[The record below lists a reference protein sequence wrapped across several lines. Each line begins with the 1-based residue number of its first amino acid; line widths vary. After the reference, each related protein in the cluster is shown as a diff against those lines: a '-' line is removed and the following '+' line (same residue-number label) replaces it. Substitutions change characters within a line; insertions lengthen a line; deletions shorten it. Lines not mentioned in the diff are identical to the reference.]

1 MGARV
6 SRSLFAVTTIVAATA
21 VIALVGSWQPEA
33 NAQSLPTPAVPG
45 TAFAR
50 VVGKAAR
57 GGPVIVV
64 LKAQHSNL
72 NLRTQ
77 ASRLTAVARAN
88 QSPIVSSIK
97 ASGGTDVTRLI
108 APNAV
113 AAHVSAAEVAKLR
126 RDPAVKEIVPD
137 SLVSVQPPGAAP
149 SQAAG
154 ATQVS
159 RRAAT
164 RNATSQV
171 TTCPFNPAGPAQ
183 PLEEP
188 EADAEI
194 NASNGNASAPDEAN
208 SIATGKGVIVAI
220 DGMNE
225 LAGNPNFTR
234 SNGTHVVIDAP
245 SYTVDNGNA
254 ESYLDASSVAAQGNV
269 IYQYSKAL
277 PYSSVPAGCTFYIK
291 GDAPG
296 ASLVD
301 LTEID
306 TPILPMSKILA
317 GIDNVVAK
325 VHANVISESFGN
337 SSVPPSAFGQ
347 LLTEADNAAVNAGV
361 TVVESA
367 GDSGSSGTVIS
378 AADDPLVLAAGAVDN
393 LRLVAMNDG
402 YSSYVSNQMAAL
414 SSGGTAD
421 TGKLVNLVAPGWY
434 GGESACSTTAT
445 AVAGECPPNYSTE
458 AARGTS
464 EAAPLIAGVAAD
476 VIQAYRSTHYGA
488 TPTPDVVK
496 DILTSTATDLN
507 APADQQGDGLVN
519 AYAAVKAAQQMPGTT
534 DQQGPGDAPSLVVSP
549 LQLDVT
555 GNGGSV
561 SDQSVSVYNTSDTA
575 TTVSGRY
582 RRLGPEYQIGRVVTE
597 NISAPSASLPLP
609 PEGATAAPPISFRV
623 PPGVDVLD
631 ADMIWP
637 DPTNSNILQ
646 VQLFNPQ
653 GALVQ
658 ESYDDPYGNHDYGS
672 INNGGVPNIQH
683 VTVSDPMPGTW
694 TARILWSGLD
704 VDPAQG
710 PEPPGTYRGPIH
722 FKFSG
727 QDYLTSPAFFPVM
740 IPAHSSVSIPL
751 SIAMPGTPG
760 DHPESVQLSAG
771 DGAAVSLPVAR
782 RTLIPAN
789 GGRFNT
795 LITSSVGRMVGQI
808 STYEIDVPAGRKYID
823 VKFHTK
829 DASADNGFTFYLVNP
844 SGTLVATGTSPQM
857 INGTAVGEADLYTA
871 DPVPGVWQIDVVLNL
886 TTSGKE
892 FTQTVYG
899 DLKDP
904 R

>member
-1 MGARV
+1 MGANV
-6 SRSLFAVTTIVAATA
+6 SKSLFKVSTVLMASAG
-21 VIALVGSWQPEA
+21 IALAGGSGLPPA
-33 NAQSLPTPAVPG
+33 SAAQVSPAAPG
-45 TAFAR
+45 STLAR
-50 VVGKAAR
+50 VVGKAVR

-64 LKAQHSNL
+64 LKARHSNL

-77 ASRLTAVARAN
+77 ARRLTAVARAD
-88 QSPIVSSIK
+88 QGPIVSSIK
-97 ASGGTDVTRLI
+97 ASRGTDVTRLLV
-108 APNAV
+108 PNAV
-113 AAHVSAAEVAKLR
+113 AAHVSAAEVARLR
-126 RDPAVKEIVPD
+126 RDPAVAEIVPD
-137 SLVSVQPPGAAP
+137 SLVSVQPPGAAA
-149 SQAAG
+149 SQLAE
-154 ATQVS
+154 ATPAPRQ
-159 RRAAT
+159 RAAS
-164 RNATSQV
+164 RPSAQA

-183 PLEEP
+183 PLQEP

-194 NASNGNASAPDEAN
+194 NASNGNPFAPDEAN

-220 DGMNE
+220 SGMNE

-234 SNGTHVVIDAP
+234 PNGTHVVIDAP

-254 ESYLDASSVAAQGNV
+254 ESYLDASSVAAQGTVN
-269 IYQYSKAL
+269 YQYSKAL
-277 PYSSVPAGCTFYIK
+277 PYSSVPAGCTFYVK

-306 TPILPMSKILA
+306 TPLLPMSKILA
-317 GIDNVVAK
+317 GIDNAVAK
-325 VHANVISESFGN
+325 VHANVISESFGTN
-337 SSVPPSAFGQ
+337 SVPPNSFAQ
-347 LLTEADNAAVNAGV
+347 LLTEADNAAVDAGV
-361 TVVESA
+361 TVVESS
-367 GDSGSSGTVIS
+367 GDSGASGTVIS

-402 YSSYVSNQMAAL
+402 YSSYVSDQMAAL

-434 GGESACSTTAT
+434 GGESACSTTPA
-445 AVAGECPPNYSTE
+445 AVAGECPPGYPTE

-476 VIQAYRSTHYGA
+476 VIQAYRATHYGA
-488 TPTPDVVK
+488 TPTPEVVQ

-507 APADQQGDGLVN
+507 SPADQQGDGLVN

-534 DQQGPGDAPSLVVSP
+534 DLQGPGDAPSLVVSP
-549 LQLDVT
+549 LQLDVM

-561 SDQSVSVYNTSDTA
+561 SDQSLSVYNTSDTA
-575 TTVSGRY
+575 TTVSGYY
-582 RRLGPEYQIGRVVTE
+582 RWLGPEHQIGKVVTE
-597 NISAPSASLPLP
+597 KITAPSPTRQIP
-609 PEGATAAPPISFRV
+609 PEGATAARPVSFRV
-623 PPGVDVLD
+623 PPGLDVLD

-672 INNGGVPNIQH
+672 INDGGVPNIQH
-683 VTVSDPMPGTW
+683 VTVTDPMPGTW

-710 PEPPGTYRGPIH
+710 PETPGTYRGPMQL
-722 FKFSG
+722 KVSG
-727 QDYLTSPAFFPVM
+727 QDYRSSPAFFPVM
-740 IPAHSSVSIPL
+740 IPGHTSASIPL
-751 SIAMPGTPG
+751 SVRMPRAPG

-771 DGAAVSLPVAR
+771 NGAAVSVPVAR

-808 STYEIDVPAGRKYID
+808 NTYEIDVPAGRKYMD
-823 VKFHTK
+823 VKFRTK

-844 SGTLVATGTSPQM
+844 SGTVVATDTSPKL
-857 INGTAVGEADLYTA
+857 IKGKAVARADLYTA
-871 DPVPGVWQIDVVLNL
+871 DPVAGVWQVDVVLDL
-886 TTSGKE
+886 TVSGKE
-892 FTQTVYG
+892 FTQTVHG
-899 DLKDP
+899 DLTDP